1 MLKKLRV
8 KFIALN
14 MATVA
19 VVLAVVFT
27 AICVIDYQ
35 QSVARV
41 HETLDAALAH
51 AGDAG
56 GGPSSGTQ
64 PGAQVPADAARA
76 NGMPPEIGGKRGGS
90 DPAIPVA
97 VFSVEADGS
106 LAAVQTRTTASIAD
120 DVLAQAAAALADQ
133 PDGSGSLDGLGLFY
147 EKRTVGGAAYLAFA
161 DMSAASGWQTLAVT
175 LAGVGAAAL
184 AAFFVIS
191 MFFSRWALAPVDR
204 AWRQQR
210 RFVAD
215 ASHDLKTPLTVILA
229 NTSILLEHPERS
241 IASQSQWIESTQ
253 HEAQQMQGL
262 VGDLL
267 LLAQVDEGAAPPPM
281 ERLDLTDLVEGELL
295 QFESVA
301 FERAVDLQSQLD
313 ESVMVR
319 GNAMRLRKLVGTLLD
334 NACKYAD
341 DGGSVNVSLRQSVRR
356 IELAVH
362 NTGFAIA
369 PEDLPH
375 VFDRFYRA
383 DKARTRD
390 DSGYGLGLAIAH
402 AIAEEHGGNLA
413 AASDDERGTTFT
425 LTLPTLRLTTLAKSS
440 ILEAQPERICFAR
453 RSTHMAL
460 HSWLARPQR
469 RLGPLGLIVLLAGIL
484 TYALASALCA
494 LSVDIVM
501 LIATRILQAL
511 GAGAVSAVSTAVV
524 KDAVVPER
532 REALLS
538 VVQVMFVVGPVL
550 APVAGALILQV
561 ADWRMTFWVLAGI
574 GLLCA
579 GLALLFDETL
589 PVSERYEGTVLGSVK
604 QLGAVA
610 RNKGF
615 SAFLGIVGLYNLPFM
630 AYIAVGSYVYI
641 TFFGLT
647 ELEYSMYFAFA
658 ALLTAAGPFIWLAA
672 SRFMSARRFTSILLG
687 IALASGAAMLAVG
700 QASPQLFCITFLAF
714 ALTEAAVRPY
724 STNVLL
730 SQQEGDTGA
739 ASSLINFAHTAIGCV
754 GMLAAVL
761 PWPNYVVGVGVIIVG
776 SMGVAIAGWVALL
789 RSNVPLRGIK
799 DAGDEPTAAPDSDL
813 APQER

>member
-1 MLKKLRV
+1 
-8 KFIALN
+8 
-14 MATVA
+14 
-19 VVLAVVFT
+19 
-27 AICVIDYQ
+27 
-35 QSVARV
+35 
-41 HETLDAALAH
+41 
-51 AGDAG
+51 
-56 GGPSSGTQ
+56 
-64 PGAQVPADAARA
+64 
-76 NGMPPEIGGKRGGS
+76 
-90 DPAIPVA
+90 
-97 VFSVEADGS
+97 
-106 LAAVQTRTTASIAD
+106 
-120 DVLAQAAAALADQ
+120 
-133 PDGSGSLDGLGLFY
+133 
-147 EKRTVGGAAYLAFA
+147 
-161 DMSAASGWQTLAVT
+161 
-175 LAGVGAAAL
+175 
-184 AAFFVIS
+184 
-191 MFFSRWALAPVDR
+191 
-204 AWRQQR
+204 
-210 RFVAD
+210 
-215 ASHDLKTPLTVILA
+215 
-229 NTSILLEHPERS
+229 
-241 IASQSQWIESTQ
+241 
-253 HEAQQMQGL
+253 
-262 VGDLL
+262 
-267 LLAQVDEGAAPPPM
+267 
-281 ERLDLTDLVEGELL
+281 
-295 QFESVA
+295 
-301 FERAVDLQSQLD
+301 
-313 ESVMVR
+313 
-319 GNAMRLRKLVGTLLD
+319 
-334 NACKYAD
+334 
-341 DGGSVNVSLRQSVRR
+341 
-356 IELAVH
+356 
-362 NTGFAIA
+362 
-369 PEDLPH
+369 
-375 VFDRFYRA
+375 
-383 DKARTRD
+383 
-390 DSGYGLGLAIAH
+390 
-402 AIAEEHGGNLA
+402 
-413 AASDDERGTTFT
+413 
-425 LTLPTLRLTTLAKSS
+425 
-440 ILEAQPERICFAR
+440 
-453 RSTHMAL
+453 MAL

-469 RLGPLGLIVLLAGIL
+469 RLGPLGLIVLLVITSLVTPLSLDMYTPAVPHMTEHFNTSESMVNLTLVGYFLFFAVGLLAFGPASDRYGRKPVLLAGIL

-550 APVAGALILQV
+550 APVV

-761 PWPNYVVGVGVIIVG
+761 PWPNYVVGVGAIIVG

-789 RSNVPLRGIK
+789 RSNVTLMCIK
-799 DAGDEPTAAPDSDL
+799 HAGDEPTAAPDSNL
-813 APQER
+813 APQKR

>member
-1 MLKKLRV
+1 
-8 KFIALN
+8 
-14 MATVA
+14 
-19 VVLAVVFT
+19 
-27 AICVIDYQ
+27 
-35 QSVARV
+35 
-41 HETLDAALAH
+41 
-51 AGDAG
+51 
-56 GGPSSGTQ
+56 
-64 PGAQVPADAARA
+64 
-76 NGMPPEIGGKRGGS
+76 
-90 DPAIPVA
+90 
-97 VFSVEADGS
+97 
-106 LAAVQTRTTASIAD
+106 
-120 DVLAQAAAALADQ
+120 
-133 PDGSGSLDGLGLFY
+133 
-147 EKRTVGGAAYLAFA
+147 
-161 DMSAASGWQTLAVT
+161 MSAASGWQTLAVT

-369 PEDLPH
+369 PEDLPTCSTASTAPT
-375 VFDRFYRA
+375 RRA
-383 DKARTRD
+383 RATTAATAWGWPSRTP
-390 DSGYGLGLAIAH
+390 S
-402 AIAEEHGGNLA
+402 
-413 AASDDERGTTFT
+413 
-425 LTLPTLRLTTLAKSS
+425 P
-440 ILEAQPERICFAR
+440 
-453 RSTHMAL
+453 RSTAATSLPPATTSAAPRSPSRCPPCPPDDAGEVFYTGSSTWTHLLRKEISHMAL

-469 RLGPLGLIVLLAGIL
+469 RLGPLGLIVLLVITSLVTPLSLDMYTPAVPHMTEHFNTSESMVNLTLVGYFLFFAVGLLAFGPASDRYGRKPMLLAGIL

-672 SRFMSARRFTSILLG
+672 SRIMSARRFTSILLG

>member
-1 MLKKLRV
+1 
-8 KFIALN
+8 
-14 MATVA
+14 
-19 VVLAVVFT
+19 
-27 AICVIDYQ
+27 
-35 QSVARV
+35 
-41 HETLDAALAH
+41 
-51 AGDAG
+51 
-56 GGPSSGTQ
+56 
-64 PGAQVPADAARA
+64 
-76 NGMPPEIGGKRGGS
+76 
-90 DPAIPVA
+90 
-97 VFSVEADGS
+97 
-106 LAAVQTRTTASIAD
+106 
-120 DVLAQAAAALADQ
+120 
-133 PDGSGSLDGLGLFY
+133 
-147 EKRTVGGAAYLAFA
+147 
-161 DMSAASGWQTLAVT
+161 
-175 LAGVGAAAL
+175 
-184 AAFFVIS
+184 
-191 MFFSRWALAPVDR
+191 
-204 AWRQQR
+204 
-210 RFVAD
+210 
-215 ASHDLKTPLTVILA
+215 
-229 NTSILLEHPERS
+229 
-241 IASQSQWIESTQ
+241 
-253 HEAQQMQGL
+253 
-262 VGDLL
+262 
-267 LLAQVDEGAAPPPM
+267 
-281 ERLDLTDLVEGELL
+281 
-295 QFESVA
+295 
-301 FERAVDLQSQLD
+301 
-313 ESVMVR
+313 
-319 GNAMRLRKLVGTLLD
+319 
-334 NACKYAD
+334 
-341 DGGSVNVSLRQSVRR
+341 
-356 IELAVH
+356 
-362 NTGFAIA
+362 
-369 PEDLPH
+369 
-375 VFDRFYRA
+375 
-383 DKARTRD
+383 
-390 DSGYGLGLAIAH
+390 
-402 AIAEEHGGNLA
+402 
-413 AASDDERGTTFT
+413 
-425 LTLPTLRLTTLAKSS
+425 
-440 ILEAQPERICFAR
+440 
-453 RSTHMAL
+453 MAL

-469 RLGPLGLIVLLAGIL
+469 RLGPLGLIVLLVITSLVTPLSLDMYTPTVPHMTEHFNTSETMVNLTLVGYFLFFAVGLLAFGPASDRYGRKPVLLAGIL

-501 LIATRILQAL
+501 LIAMRILQAL

-761 PWPNYVVGVGVIIVG
+761 PWPNYVVGVGAIIVG

-799 DAGDEPTAAPDSDL
+799 DAGSEPAAASDNDL